1 MGRLGN
7 WLLAERG
14 RLFPWVP
21 VCMAVGIGAW
31 LWWPGEPL
39 LAYWGAFGLALAGAL
54 VWLSPLA
61 VWQPAGAAVLAAAIG
76 FLLAGARS
84 DLVAAPV
91 LGFRYYG
98 PVEGRVIDIDR
109 SQSDQLRLTLDRV
122 VLERV
127 PPDRTPGRVR
137 VSLHG
142 AQGFVDPQ
150 PGMRVMMTA
159 HLAPPEGAVEPG
171 GFDFQRL
178 AWFRG
183 LGAVGYT
190 RTPALAQGPPG
201 RWDAQVA
208 RTRMHL
214 SAALQAAIPG
224 EPGAFAAAMMTGDRS
239 GMGAEAVQALRDSS
253 LYHLVSISGVHM
265 GLLAAF
271 VFAALRGGIALIPPL
286 ALRIPARKVAAVIAL
301 GVAAVYLVLS
311 GGDVATTRAFVMVAL
326 MLGAVLLDR
335 RAISLRSVAMAAVVI
350 MVVQPEAVAEPG
362 FQMSFAATAALVSG
376 FELFNRLAPP
386 GRLPGWLRPVA
397 VLLLSSV
404 LAGFASAPFAAVHF
418 NRFTDFGLVANLLAS
433 PLMGVLVMPSAVL
446 SAVLAP
452 LGLAAPVL
460 WVLELGTG
468 AILAIAR
475 MVAGWDG
482 AVTMIASP
490 APSVLPVLGLGGAAL
505 VLLRG
510 RARLTGA
517 LSVLAALFL
526 WQGDRPDLLIT
537 SDGALAGLMGPEGR
551 VLSAPRGNGFAARTW
566 LENDGDAARQE
577 TAAARSGF
585 VGAKGDRRFALAGI
599 RGAVLT
605 GKSAPDRL
613 PAVCAEVDLVVIAAR
628 LAQPPPPGCRVIDQV
643 RLARTGPLAIRPD
656 GQGGLAILATRPL
669 SPRRWSGPAAA
680 PDMGDL
686 YWTAPMPQLAR
697 TEPRARLAPDRPS
710 FAPDGRSAGQSG
722 PKQANVLRPTGEAAQ
737 KALGSAKMEGARRS
751 GEPCATS
758 SCTRG
763 KDNPKPKPAART
775 KLTPVAG
782 GGPTERRITRT
793 NMP

>member
-21 VCMAVGIGAW
+21 VCMAVGIGVW
-31 LWWPGEPL
+31 LSWPGEPR

-61 VWQPAGAAVLAAAIG
+61 VWQPAGAAVLAAAMG

-142 AQGFVDPQ
+142 VQGFVDPQ

-159 HLAPPEGAVEPG
+159 HLSPPEGAVEPG

-190 RTPALAQGPPG
+190 RTPALAQSPPG
-201 RWDAQVA
+201 LWDAQVA
-208 RTRMHL
+208 RTRMYL

-271 VFAALRGGIALIPPL
+271 VFGALRGGLALIPPL
-286 ALRIPARKVAAVIAL
+286 ALRIPARKVAAVVAL
-301 GVAAVYLVLS
+301 AVAAVYLVLS

-376 FELFNRLAPP
+376 FELFNHLAPP

-418 NRFTDFGLVANLLAS
+418 NRFTDYGLVANLLAS
-433 PLMGVLVMPSAVL
+433 PLMGVLVMPAAVL

-460 WVLELGTG
+460 WLLELGTG

-475 MVAGWDG
+475 MVAGWEG

-490 APSVLPVLGLGGAAL
+490 APWVLPVMGLGGAAL

-510 RARLTGA
+510 RARIAGL
-517 LSVLAALFL
+517 LPVLAALLL
-526 WQGDRPDLLIT
+526 WHGDRPALLIA
-537 SDGALAGLMGPEGR
+537 SDGGLAGLIGPEGR
-551 VLSAPRGNGFAARTW
+551 ALSASRGNGFAARTW
-566 LENDGDAARQE
+566 LENDGDSTGQE
-577 TAAARSGF
+577 GAAARPGF
-585 VGAKGDRRFALAGI
+585 SGAKGDRRFVLAGV

-613 PAVCAEVDLVVIAAR
+613 PAVCAQVDLVVIAAR
-628 LAQPPPPGCRVIDQV
+628 LAQPPPPGCRVIDQT
-643 RLARTGPLAIRPD
+643 RLARTGPLAIRPN
-656 GQGGLAILATRPL
+656 GQGGLVIHATRPL
-669 SPRRWSGPAAA
+669 SPRRWSGKAPAPETA
-680 PDMGDL
+680 DVN
-686 YWTAPMPQLAR
+686 WTAPMPQVAEAKPRPPFAR
-697 TEPRARLAPDRPS
+697 DRQPAAAES
-710 FAPDGRSAGQSG
+710 QPAGQSRPKQATVVRSAGETAQT
-722 PKQANVLRPTGEAAQ
+722 ALR
-737 KALGSAKMEGARRS
+737 SADASARRS
-751 GEPCATS
+751 GDPCTTLR
-758 SCTRG
+758 CG
-763 KDNPKPKPAART
+763 KVKDDPPKPAARS
-775 KLTPVAG
+775 KLAPVADSD
-782 GGPTERRITRT
+782 PAELRITRT
-793 NMP
+793 NLP